1 MAKTFQLW
9 IEIEEYDDETDEY
22 RQVTQEGEAEPVPMG
37 KFNTLEEAVENAEE
51 FDNYYGDCT

>member
-1 MAKTFQLW
+1 MAKTFRLW

-22 RQVTQEGEAEPVPMG
+22 RQPFQPVPMG
-37 KFNTLEEAVENAEE
+37 KFNTPEEAVENAEE